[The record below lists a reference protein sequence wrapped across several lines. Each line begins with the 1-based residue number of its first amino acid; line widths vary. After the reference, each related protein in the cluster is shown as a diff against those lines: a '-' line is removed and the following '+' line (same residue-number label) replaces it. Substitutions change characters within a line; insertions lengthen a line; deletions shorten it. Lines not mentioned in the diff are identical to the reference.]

1 MRDKILSP
9 LITQLLMIKGIEM
22 VKVLMGILLGIA
34 VAAAIWFL
42 PNSVFKWVVITVVGV
57 GLFELSRMKF
67 EDLVERWAVILL
79 GTMVSVVILFDLPH
93 PAWMLALVGALF
105 LMSMV
110 VMWRTKQ
117 MEGSSDRLGFA
128 ALAFIYIGVAM
139 PFWSLIHGMD
149 QGRWLVFLAIVPA
162 CLCDTFGLI
171 AGKTFGKHKLAPM
184 VSPNKTVEGFIGSLV
199 GSAVGVGAVAFIGL
213 RGLQW
218 WQMVV
223 VAISI
228 WLVSPLGDLVESMIK
243 RCVGVK
249 DSGTI
254 IKGHGGA
261 LDRLDALLFVGP
273 MMYVIAKYILRV

>member
-1 MRDKILSP
+1 
-9 LITQLLMIKGIEM
+9 M
-22 VKVLMGILLGIA
+22 VKVAMGILLGIV

-42 PNSVFKWVVITVVGV
+42 PNSLFRWVVAAVVGV
-57 GLFELSRMKF
+57 GLFELSRMKLD
-67 EDLVERWAVILL
+67 DLVERWAVILL
-79 GTMVSVVILFDLPH
+79 GTVISVVILLNIPH

-105 LMSMV
+105 LMSLV

-128 ALAFIYIGVAM
+128 AFAFIYVGVAM
-139 PFWSLIHGMD
+139 PFWSLLHGMN

-162 CLCDTFGLI
+162 CLCDTFGLFT
-171 AGKTFGKHKLAPM
+171 GKTFGKHKLAPM
-184 VSPNKTVEGFIGSLV
+184 VSPNKTVEGFMGSLV
-199 GSAVGVGAVAFIGL
+199 GSAVGVGTVALIGM
-213 RGLQW
+213 RWLQW
-218 WQMVV
+218 WQMVLITI
-223 VAISI
+223 AI

-249 DSGTI
+249 DSGNI

-273 MMYVIAKYILRV
+273 TMYVIAKYILRV